1 VEYSF
6 GHEIDTYIN
15 QIKSLNYYFQSIM
28 SMIEKDRDKN
38 LRILDSLIKEKGVKK
53 IDKTKK
59 VTKIIFNVEMFSKYI
74 SLRNKFITSREA
86 YKIIPR
92 SLFVSLVSQFDA
104 YLGNLIRI
112 MFKIKPELLN
122 LSEKNI
128 SYSELI
134 EYSSIDDIKDYIIS
148 KEIDSILRDGHI
160 DQFDWLEKRLGIK
173 LRKDLKAWSIFVE
186 ATERRN
192 LFVHCDGK
200 VTKQYLNV
208 CRNHRVERSVEFDIG
223 KTLSVDE
230 KYFTQAYKCL
240 FEIGVKL
247 GHVIWRKIQ
256 EEDREEADK
265 NLNNIS
271 YYLINDEDYE
281 LSIILLIFATD
292 ILKKYSSEE
301 SKHVFIVNK
310 AQAYKWNG
318 NNEECRKI
326 IEGVDWSAADLK
338 FKLAKFVLLDDFKSA
353 LEIMKKI
360 GKDGDIKKVDYKEWP
375 LFKEFRKSEKF
386 LKMFEEI
393 FGEKFEISEEE
404 EEKLKELVKQ

>member
-1 VEYSF
+1 MEYSF

-310 AQAYKWNG
+310 AQVYKWNG